1 MQIYYLGRKN
11 SLKIYRI
18 LAKGNDILSLNM
30 IWEHMVETLKMAQ
43 CHFHNDRSGRVLPGI
58 TMQMFWQV
66 DLIVATLKKLGGFL
80 PGLDSEIQNIL
91 LVGQNHS
98 SWNFKWADVE
108 TMLDKKELYFSTPS
122 RILTA
127 YAKNVTLLWGFKWI
141 PFSRI
146 QDLRLKT

>member
-1 MQIYYLGRKN
+1 MQIYYLSRKN

-18 LAKGNDILSLNM
+18 LAKGNDILSLHM
-30 IWEHMVETLKMAQ
+30 IWEHMVETLKMTQ
-43 CHFHNDRSGRVLPGI
+43 RHFFITIDLAGCCLGSQGRCSGR
-58 TMQMFWQV
+58 W
-66 DLIVATLKKLGGFL
+66 IVATLKKLGGFL
-80 PGLDSEIQNIL
+80 PGPDSVIQNTL

-98 SWNFKWADVE
+98 NWNFKWADVE

-122 RILTA
+122 HTLTA

-146 QDLRLKT
+146 QDLRLKI